1 MRRTVRYCLLIGT
14 VCFAGCAPDSDR
26 TAAGKAAP
34 ADAVPRLDPA
44 RVPEELRGLV
54 ALAQEWGI
62 GDDLERGAKVERASS
77 AERVRVR
84 AAVAPFQERITA
96 WLNSFGR
103 DPMPD
108 EAAAFMYLQLAIEEM
123 PPS

>member
-1 MRRTVRYCLLIGT
+1 MRRISWYCLLIGA
-14 VCFAGCAPDSDR
+14 VGFASCAPDSDEA
-26 TAAGKAAP
+26 AAGKAAS
-34 ADAVPRLDPA
+34 ANAVPRLDPA

-62 GDDLERGAKVERASS
+62 GDDVERGAKVGRASPAERA
-77 AERVRVR
+77 RVR

-108 EAAAFMYLQLAIEEM
+108 EPAAFMYLQLAIEEM
-123 PPS
+123 PP

>member
-1 MRRTVRYCLLIGT
+1 MRRTVWYCLLIGT
-14 VCFAGCAPDSDR
+14 VALAGCAPDSNG
-26 TAAGKAAP
+26 AATGKGASAA
-34 ADAVPRLDPA
+34 AVPRLDPG

-62 GDDLERGAKVERASS
+62 GDDLERGAKVGRASS
-77 AERVRVR
+77 AERARVR

-96 WLNSFGR
+96 WLDSFGR
-103 DPMPD
+103 DPMPV

-123 PPS
+123 PP

>member
-1 MRRTVRYCLLIGT
+1 MHRTVLNCLLIGT
-14 VCFAGCAPDSDR
+14 VGFAGCAAEPGGS
-26 TAAGKAAP
+26 AAGNAAS

-54 ALAQEWGI
+54 AFAQEWGI
-62 GDDLERGAKVERASS
+62 GDDVERGAKVERATS
-77 AERVRVR
+77 AERARVR

-123 PPS
+123 PPL

>member
-1 MRRTVRYCLLIGT
+1 MRLLWGL
-14 VCFAGCAPDSDR
+14 VLVAVLFAGCAPDPGGS
-26 TAAGKAAP
+26 TAGKAA
-34 ADAVPRLDPA
+34 ATDAVPQLDPA

-54 ALAQEWGI
+54 AFAQEWGI
-62 GDDLERGAKVERASS
+62 GDDVERGAKIERATS
-77 AERVRVR
+77 AERARVR

-123 PPS
+123 PRL

>member
-1 MRRTVRYCLLIGT
+1 VRLRWGL
-14 VCFAGCAPDSDR
+14 VLVAVLFAGCEPDPGGSG
-26 TAAGKAAP
+26 AGKAAS

-44 RVPEELRGLV
+44 TVPEELRGLV
-54 ALAQEWGI
+54 AFAQEWGI
-62 GDDLERGAKVERASS
+62 GDDLARGAKVERATS
-77 AERVRVR
+77 AERARVR

>member
-1 MRRTVRYCLLIGT
+1 MRRTVWYCLLVGA
-14 VCFAGCAPDSDR
+14 VGFAGCAPDHDR
-26 TAAGKAAP
+26 TAAGRAAS
-34 ADAVPRLDPA
+34 AAAVPRLDPA
-44 RVPEELRGLV
+44 KVPEGLRGLV

-62 GDDLERGAKVERASS
+62 GDDVERGAKVERASP
-77 AERVRVR
+77 AERAGVR
-84 AAVAPFQERITA
+84 AAVAPFQQQITA

>member
-14 VCFAGCAPDSDR
+14 VAFAGCTPDSDR
-26 TAAGKAAP
+26 TVAGKAAS
-34 ADAVPRLDPA
+34 AAVPRLDPA
-44 RVPEELRGLV
+44 KVPEELRGLV

-62 GDDLERGAKVERASS
+62 GDDVERGAKVERTTS
-77 AERVRVR
+77 AERARVR

>member
-1 MRRTVRYCLLIGT
+1 VRRTTWYCLLAGT
-14 VCFAGCAPDSDR
+14 VVLADCAPDSDR
-26 TAAGKAAP
+26 AAGNAAS
-34 ADAVPRLDPA
+34 AAAVPRLDPA
-44 RVPEELRGLV
+44 SVPEELRGLV

-62 GDDLERGAKVERASS
+62 GDDVERGAKVERTSS
-77 AERVRVR
+77 AERARLR
-84 AAVAPFQERITA
+84 ATVTPFQERITA

>member
-1 MRRTVRYCLLIGT
+1 MRWTVRYCLLIGT
-14 VCFAGCAPDSDR
+14 VAIAACAEDPGGS
-26 TAAGKAAP
+26 AGKAAS
-34 ADAVPRLDPA
+34 ADAVPRLDSA

-62 GDDLERGAKVERASS
+62 GDDVERGTKVERASS

-103 DPMPD
+103 DPMPN